1 MWDERF
7 AQDDY
12 VYGEEPN
19 KFLVEQ
25 LCSQELSDLSGAVL
39 CLAEGEGRNAV
50 YMASHN
56 HDVTCVDLSSVGLE
70 KAKKLALKNQ
80 VNLTTIQADLA
91 TYEPLPSA
99 YDAVVMIF
107 AHTPSAVRERVL
119 KNARLALKPGGYLIL
134 EGYTVDQIGRGTG
147 GPGDPDMMFYREEV
161 ETVFARDHILV
172 CEEKVRDIQEG
183 SLHTGPGA
191 VLQCVVR
198 KGEFDGSIRR

>member
-7 AQDDY
+7 GQDDY

-19 KFLVEQ
+19 SFLVEQ
-25 LCSQELSDLSGAVL
+25 LGRPELSDLSGTVL

-50 YMASHN
+50 YMASQN
-56 HDVTCVDLSSVGLE
+56 HRVTCVDLSSVGLD
-70 KAKKLALKNQ
+70 KAKKLALKKQ
-80 VNLTTIQADLA
+80 VKLTTIQADLA
-91 TYEPLPSA
+91 TFEPFESA

-107 AHTPSAVRERVL
+107 AHTPSSVRERVL

-147 GPGDPDMMFYREEV
+147 GPNDPDMMFYRDEV
-161 ETVFARDHILV
+161 ETVFARDHVLL
-172 CEEKVRDIQEG
+172 CAETVRDIREG

-198 KGEFDGSIRR
+198 KSEFDG